1 MGIGNDIGGSLRC
14 PAAFCGIASLRP
26 TFGRDISNLGSHA
39 GNVSQ
44 ISPATIMGVSG
55 FMSPYVDGLVQG
67 FKTMWND
74 PDLARLDKDM
84 IPLPWK
90 KDIFASERSAMAYYY
105 SYLHIYLSIHHLLL
119 YTNLGFPPFRFLG
132 NFGSDSSI
140 LMVGTS
146 LIRDVNVLL
155 MIP

>member
-1 MGIGNDIGGSLRC
+1 MLGGRGSILGIGNDIGGSLRC

-44 ISPATIMGVSG
+44 IPPATIMGVSG

-90 KDIFASERSAMAYYY
+90 KDIFASERSVMVYYN
-105 SYLHIYLSIHHLLL
+105 SYIYI
-119 YTNLGFPPFRFLG
+119 
-132 NFGSDSSI
+132 
-140 LMVGTS
+140 
-146 LIRDVNVLL
+146 
-155 MIP
+155 

>member
-1 MGIGNDIGGSLRC
+1 MLGGRGSILGIGNDIGGSLRC

-55 FMSPYVDGLVQG
+55 FMSPYVEGLVQG

-84 IPLPWK
+84 IPLPFK
-90 KDIFASERSAMAYYY
+90 KDIFASERSVMVYYN
-105 SYLHIYLSIHHLLL
+105 SYIPWYTWCFGHYASDIFHSLSHQI
-119 YTNLGFPPFRFLG
+119 
-132 NFGSDSSI
+132 
-140 LMVGTS
+140 
-146 LIRDVNVLL
+146 
-155 MIP
+155 